1 MKVKDVL
8 AKVAQGEALND
19 EEKKLLADYDP
30 EKAVNDAVAAY
41 RRKADEKAQQLESD
55 RDELKKQMEAI
66 QAKLAEKDNSG
77 KSEKQKL
84 EDHVKTLSDQLAAM
98 NKKLEDADK
107 EKATLARNAEVQKLR
122 EKAGI
127 KFVPGVSEE
136 VMSGAFAAAF
146 NGIQDLN
153 DENVVKPV
161 LEAFRAA
168 NKAVIADASG
178 HGAGFQSHTGT
189 GHFDAA
195 NNPFAE
201 KTFNLTKQAELLKS
215 NPAEAKRLA
224 SAAGVTI
231 AE

>member
-1 MKVKDVL
+1 MKIKDVL
-8 AKVAQGEALND
+8 AKVAKGETLTD

-41 RRKADEKAQQLESD
+41 RRKADEKTQQLEAD
-55 RDELKKQMEAI
+55 RDELKTQMEAI

-77 KSEKQKL
+77 KSERQKL
-84 EDHVKTLSDQLAAM
+84 EDRVKTLSDQLAAM

-107 EKATLARNAEVQKLR
+107 EKATLARSAEVQKLR

-153 DENVVKPV
+153 DENVVKPI

-178 HGAGFQSHTGT
+178 HGSGSQSHTG
-189 GHFDAA
+189 GGQFDAA

-201 KTFNLTKQAELLKS
+201 KTFNLTKQSELLKT
-215 NPAEAKRLA
+215 NPVEAKRLA
-224 SAAGVTI
+224 AAAGVTI